1 MVINTNI
8 SAQAAASNLH
18 TSQSM
23 LTRSLARPSSG
34 SKIVSPSDD
43 AAGLAVAMRLDAQI
57 QRLNAANSNVGNAI
71 SFTQTQDG
79 YMKKMAKAFDR
90 MSELSILAQDV
101 TKSDADRALYNRE
114 FSQISDYITNAASK
128 DFNGVSL
135 FSGMPL
141 NVTIDSEGNTF
152 PMTGIDL
159 SIAAYTNATTVPAS
173 NISTTAAAA
182 IALTNV
188 KAAITQLAT
197 DRATIGSFQTRLSFT
212 SEQLVVSKENLSA
225 ASSRIQDVDIAEE
238 STQYARFNILVQSG
252 TAMLAQ
258 ANAIPQPTIQ
268 RRSNL
273 GSAAHQLAGW
283 GTGARVFAGAGV
295 KYLRSI
301 PCKPY
306 ANRITKHTCAGCMNF
321 IGLRIAEK

>member
-1 MVINTNI
+1 
-8 SAQAAASNLH
+8 
-18 TSQSM
+18 
-23 LTRSLARPSSG
+23 
-34 SKIVSPSDD
+34 
-43 AAGLAVAMRLDAQI
+43 
-57 QRLNAANSNVGNAI
+57 
-71 SFTQTQDG
+71 
-79 YMKKMAKAFDR
+79 

-101 TKSDADRALYNRE
+101 TKSDADRALYDRE

-159 SIAAYTNATTVPAS
+159 SIAAYTNATTIPAS
-173 NISTTAAAA
+173 NISTTAAATT
-182 IALTNV
+182 ALINV

-258 ANAIPQPTIQ
+258 ANAIPQSVLKLLQ
-268 RRSNL
+268 
-273 GSAAHQLAGW
+273 
-283 GTGARVFAGAGV
+283 
-295 KYLRSI
+295 
-301 PCKPY
+301 
-306 ANRITKHTCAGCMNF
+306 
-321 IGLRIAEK
+321 